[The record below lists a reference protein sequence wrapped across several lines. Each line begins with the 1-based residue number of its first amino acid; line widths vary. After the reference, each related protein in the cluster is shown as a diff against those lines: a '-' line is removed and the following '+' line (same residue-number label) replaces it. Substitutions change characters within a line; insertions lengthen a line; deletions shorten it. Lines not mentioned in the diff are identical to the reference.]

1 MKAIK
6 NYKGDR
12 DISEQDYH
20 IIKDSDVLLQ
30 ELQNF
35 INISEG
41 DCIWD
46 IRHGLNRGILLS
58 KNVSAIKSEISNKIL
73 EYYGDRVLGVY
84 DMTVQF
90 ENTKT
95 IFNCKIKTIYGQEY
109 EIGGAR

>member
-12 DISEQDYH
+12 DISGQDYH
-20 IIKDSDVLLQ
+20 IVEDNKTLLQ

-35 INISEG
+35 VNISSG
-41 DCIWD
+41 DCAWD
-46 IRHGLNRGILLS
+46 IRHGLDRNILLS
-58 KNVSAIKSEISNKIL
+58 RNESAIKSEINNKII
-73 EYYGDRVLGVY
+73 EYYGDRVLDVY
-84 DMTVQF
+84 DMVVTF

-95 IFNCKIKTIYGQEY
+95 IFNCKIKTVYGQEY

>member
-12 DISEQDYH
+12 DISGQDYH
-20 IIKDSDVLLQ
+20 IVEDNKTLLQ

-35 INISEG
+35 VNILAG
-41 DCIWD
+41 DCVWD
-46 IRHGLNRGILLS
+46 VRHGLDRNILLS
-58 KNVSAIKSEISNKIL
+58 RNEKAIKSEINNKII
-73 EYYGDRVLGVY
+73 EYYGDRVLEVY
-84 DMTVQF
+84 DMVVTF

-95 IFNCKIKTIYGQEY
+95 TFSCKIKTIYGQEY

>member
-12 DISEQDYH
+12 DISGQDYH
-20 IIKDSDVLLQ
+20 IVEDNKTLLQ

-35 INISEG
+35 VNISAG
-41 DCIWD
+41 DCVWD
-46 IRHGLNRGILLS
+46 VRHGLDRNILLS
-58 KNVSAIKSEISNKIL
+58 RNEKAIKSEINNKII
-73 EYYGDRVLGVY
+73 EYYGDRVLEVY
-84 DMTVQF
+84 DMVVTF

-95 IFNCKIKTIYGQEY
+95 TFGCKIKTIYGQEY